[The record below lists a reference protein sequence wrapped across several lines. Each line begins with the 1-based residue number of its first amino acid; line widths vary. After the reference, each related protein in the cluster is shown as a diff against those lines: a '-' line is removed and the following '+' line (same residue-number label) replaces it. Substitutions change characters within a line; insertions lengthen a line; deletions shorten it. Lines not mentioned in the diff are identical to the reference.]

1 MDAGTSSVQ
10 ESLKEIQSEPI
21 AAQALLSL
29 YPVTTNLWFLI
40 GCRSV
45 VIKRVSQ
52 LARQV
57 GGHFI
62 ALVRQDY
69 LCVGLITVGGEKKK
83 KEKEKG
89 RSCVKNTEF
98 PLSLQLLLVH
108 VVHHFV
114 SHKSRCFRSNS
125 KRCFLKTHCVLFLIN
140 GGHFAQQI
148 SPQIPNEKNQ

>member
-52 LARQV
+52 LAR
-57 GGHFI
+57 
-62 ALVRQDY
+62 
-69 LCVGLITVGGEKKK
+69 
-83 KEKEKG
+83 
-89 RSCVKNTEF
+89 
-98 PLSLQLLLVH
+98 
-108 VVHHFV
+108 
-114 SHKSRCFRSNS
+114 
-125 KRCFLKTHCVLFLIN
+125 
-140 GGHFAQQI
+140 
-148 SPQIPNEKNQ
+148 